1 LQVRQLQTENT
12 ELKARMDQIENRV
25 KQQLN
30 TMRREMHQIHAIS
43 NSSAIRQLGTGSAG
57 RPGGRPFKGVPPQ

>member
-1 LQVRQLQTENT
+1 LQVGQLQTENA

-25 KQQLN
+25 NQQLN
-30 TMRREMHQIHAIS
+30 TMRREMHQS
-43 NSSAIRQLGTGSAG
+43 LAIRQLGTGSKG